1 MKRKEKS
8 SEVAPI
14 LVVVIGLLLSSC
26 SDDEPDR
33 AAASADSPVAEA
45 SETDDTG
52 ATAPPHLEGDASLL
66 SPGAYEFSVSAW
78 RGRRDPGAVVDVP
91 NGFVDGDDWYVVSE
105 DQDAFLGLWDT
116 RTVWRDACV
125 RPHHD
130 ALAPGPGV
138 ADLADA
144 LVAQRSTRATPPEP
158 VTFAGRE
165 ALYLEL
171 TGPRDLGRCG
181 PKRGLADTRGI
192 YTDGQVD
199 LLWIVDVDGQR
210 LVVDASYGPTATA
223 EERDAVTAMA
233 ESLRFEAA
241 GE

>member
-1 MKRKEKS
+1 MKHRPKP
-8 SEVAPI
+8 SEVAPT
-14 LVVVIGLLLSSC
+14 LVVVLGLLLSGC
-26 SDDEPDR
+26 SDDPDR
-33 AAASADSPVAEA
+33 AAASADGPVSEA
-45 SETDDTG
+45 SEADDAST
-52 ATAPPHLEGDASLL
+52 TAPPHLEGDATLL
-66 SPGAYEFSVSAW
+66 SPGAYEFSVSTA
-78 RGRRDPGAVVDVP
+78 RGRRDSGAVIDVP

-125 RPHHD
+125 RPHD
-130 ALAPGPGV
+130 DELAPGPGV

-158 VTFAGRE
+158 VTLAGHE
-165 ALYLEL
+165 ALYLEV
-171 TGPRDLGRCG
+171 TGPRDIGTCG
-181 PKRGLADTRGI
+181 PMRGLADTRGI

-199 LLWIVDVDGQR
+199 LLWIVDAGGQR

-241 GE
+241 GH